1 MTIFIY
7 DNSSKKEPVQVIGNV
22 PFICDL
28 ERKVIGLN
36 INGQFVERRYERFEF
51 EQDRINVFKNYKSP
65 VLPNNDEYPCFCNDG
80 EF

>member
-1 MTIFIY
+1 M
-7 DNSSKKEPVQVIGNV
+7 
-22 PFICDL
+22 
-28 ERKVIGLN
+28 IGLN